1 MASGCSR
8 NVAAL
13 LAGMA
18 LVACAA
24 APAPAPPPPPAPTA
38 AAVPGGPP
46 RPPPT
51 GYLGAN
57 ATEMLNVMPPAPK
70 NGDVRDEADRRTF
83 RETRALMGSARWRM
97 AADDAELGSAAML
110 RHFSCSLG
118 IELTP
123 QQAPRMVAMLQKATR
138 DGAQAMLKAKDL
150 YQRQRPYR
158 VQEGE
163 ICRPREELG
172 ASFDYP
178 SGHTTAGW
186 TWGMVLA
193 QVAPER
199 ALPILTRGRSI
210 GDSRII
216 CGVHN
221 ASAVDAARLLTSAT
235 LAAAMATP
243 EYQSDLIA
251 ARAELAGLRSQP
263 HAEPDPARCEE
274 EARLIAT
281 PLPAAP

>member
-1 MASGCSR
+1 
-8 NVAAL
+8 
-13 LAGMA
+13 
-18 LVACAA
+18 
-24 APAPAPPPPPAPTA
+24 
-38 AAVPGGPP
+38 
-46 RPPPT
+46 
-51 GYLGAN
+51 
-57 ATEMLNVMPPAPK
+57 
-70 NGDVRDEADRRTF
+70 
-83 RETRALMGSARWRM
+83 MGSARWRM

-138 DGAQAMLKAKDL
+138 DGAQAMLKGKDL
-150 YQRQRPYR
+150 YQRKRPYK

-163 ICRPREELG
+163 ICRPRDELG
-172 ASFDYP
+172 ESFDYP

-199 ALPILTRGRSI
+199 AVPILTRGRSI

-221 ASAVDAARLLTSAT
+221 VSAVEGSRLLTSAA
-235 LAAAMATP
+235 LAAVMATP
-243 EYQSDLIA
+243 EYQADLAA
-251 ARAELAGLRSQP
+251 ARTELAGLRSQP

-281 PLPAAP
+281 PLPTAT

>member
-1 MASGCSR
+1 MASGRSR

-13 LAGMA
+13 LAGLA
-18 LVACAA
+18 LAACAA
-24 APAPAPPPPPAPTA
+24 APAPPPAPPPAPVAPA
-38 AAVPGGPP
+38 AGGPP
-46 RPPPT
+46 RTPPP

-57 ATEMLNVMPPAPK
+57 AAQMLNVMPPAPRD
-70 NGDVRDEADRRTF
+70 GDARDEADRRTF

-150 YQRQRPYR
+150 YQRQRPYK
-158 VQEGE
+158 VQAGE
-163 ICRPREELG
+163 ICRPRDELG
-172 ASFDYP
+172 ESFDYP

-186 TWGMVLA
+186 AWGMVLA

-235 LAAAMATP
+235 LAAVMATP
-243 EYQSDLIA
+243 EYQADLVA
-251 ARAELAGLRSQP
+251 ARTELAGLRSQS